1 MKEETICS
9 VEINDDGEVFTA
21 KLQASSSGVYK
32 EYEYEDLEDLLEQLL
47 HDMSA
52 ELLERE
58 R

>member
-9 VEINDDGEVFTA
+9 VEINDNGDTYTA

-32 EYEYEDLEDLLEQLL
+32 EYEDEDLEKLLEELL
-47 HDMSA
+47 HDLPA

>member
-9 VEINDDGEVFTA
+9 VEINDDGETYTA
-21 KLQASSSGVYK
+21 KLQASTSGVYK
-32 EYEYEDLEDLLEQLL
+32 EYENQNLEELLEELL
-47 HDMSA
+47 HDIPG

>member
-9 VEINDDGEVFTA
+9 VEINDNGETYSA
-21 KLQASSSGVYK
+21 KLQASTSGVYK
-32 EYEYEDLEDLLEQLL
+32 EYENEDLEELLEELL
-47 HDMSA
+47 HDIPG

>member
-9 VEINDDGEVFTA
+9 VEINDNGEVFTA